1 MPACVPLSQVV
12 SLDDEMNS
20 MHVAMMRVFL
30 LLSYSY
36 IAHENTARRG
46 HHMENPSQKQ
56 AFRLQW
62 KTPIS
67 CCVCVCVTLV
77 QLRILLCQ
85 LCGMRPA
92 AWALLAAQQHVGL
105 SFHVG
110 RVLPL
115 RVDVRESYSPGRIGQ
130 VMLGGGREVQRAISP
145 YISSKSDRT
154 HGLLQQGCP

>member
-1 MPACVPLSQVV
+1 MV
-12 SLDDEMNS
+12 SLDDEMKS
-20 MHVAMMRVFL
+20 MNLAMVSVFL

-36 IAHENTARRG
+36 ISHENTARRG
-46 HHMENPSQKQ
+46 HHMENPYS
-56 AFRLQW
+56 
-62 KTPIS
+62 KTSIPIAMENPYH
-67 CCVCVCVTLV
+67 VVCVTLV